1 MSEHN
6 LAFSAK
12 PLFYDV
18 GSHHVHRVDTLRDW
32 YYDRFKKHISL
43 LLEQK
48 RSRKV
53 DSSKGRLNPRA
64 LHKHRFCDA
73 IFQKH
78 VTATSSDTTI
88 VFLIDG
94 SGSMSCT
101 NKTPVGDVEAIGICG
116 AVASAFAKA
125 NMTVLKNKIPVE
137 VFVKSAPTTWGPQ
150 LTGTENGGMV
160 CLSRVFSSNKRG
172 LDFDKLLRLTTCSPI
187 EQDNGCCVGSYTS
200 EYAVLPAL
208 NKWIKKNVKTKK
220 CIVFN
225 LTDGEAYCT
234 LGTDQYQFRSDDTKA
249 MRLKYLRG
257 LPNLTLMLGRSNSN
271 VERMKDVYGDNLVV
285 AEDDFSGALFRAFAG
300 FLA

>member
-1 MSEHN
+1 MTESN
-6 LAFSAK
+6 ISFSAK
-12 PLFYDV
+12 PLFHPV
-18 GSHHVHRVDTLRDW
+18 GDRRAQVVTALRDW
-32 YYDRFKKHISL
+32 YYERFKKHISL

-53 DSSKGRLNPRA
+53 SSSKGRLNPRA
-64 LHKHRFCDA
+64 LHKYRFSDN

-78 VTATSSDTTI
+78 ITTNSSDTTI

-94 SGSMSCT
+94 SGSMSST
-101 NKTPVGDVEAIGICG
+101 NSTPVGDVEAVGICG

-137 VFVKSAPTTWGPQ
+137 VFVKSAPTTWGPS

-160 CLSRVFSSNKRG
+160 CLSRVFSSNKRSM
-172 LDFDKLLRLTTCSPI
+172 DFDRLLRLTTSSPI
-187 EQDNGCCVGSYTS
+187 SCEGGNVGSYTS
-200 EYAVLPAL
+200 EYAILPAL
-208 NKWIKKNVKTKK
+208 NKWIRKNVKTKK

-234 LGTDQYQFRSDDTKA
+234 LGTDQYQFRSEDTKA

-257 LPNLTLMLGRSNSN
+257 IPNLTLMLGSYGRGMG
-271 VERMKDVYGDNLVV
+271 RMKDIYGDNMVM
-285 AEDDFSGALFRAFAG
+285 AEDDFSGSLFRAFAG